1 MTLSEQL
8 VFCKKCHNRRFDA
21 DQGLVCSLTSAK
33 PNFQTTCETFHLDE
47 RMQAELLENSDETTA
62 EIPPHISQQ
71 KYQALLQEQNL
82 SLAITGGILVGLL
95 GAVLWAAI
103 TVATGWQIGYMAL
116 AIGAGVGFSMR
127 YLGKGIKQVFG
138 ITGAAI
144 AVFSCV
150 IGNFLSVLAF
160 IADAEGLTYLD
171 TLLYFDYS
179 YTLELLAETAQFMD
193 LVFYAIAGYEGYKFA
208 FRQFTGSE
216 LASLTK

>member
-1 MTLSEQL
+1 M
-8 VFCKKCHNRRFDA
+8 DA
-21 DQGLVCSLTSAK
+21 NQGLICSLTSAK
-33 PNFQTTCETFHLDE
+33 PNFQTTCETFNLDE
-47 RMQAELLENSDETTA
+47 RMQAELIEDSEDTTV
-62 EIPPHISQQ
+62 EIPATISPQ

-82 SLAITGGILVGLL
+82 SLAITGGILVGLV

-127 YLGKGIKQVFG
+127 YLGKGIEQVFG
-138 ITGAAI
+138 ISGAAI

-160 IADAEGLTYLD
+160 IANAEGLTYMD

-179 YTLELLAETAQFMD
+179 YTLDLLAETAQFMD

-208 FRQFTGSE
+208 FRQFSARE
-216 LASLTK
+216 MASLK

>member
-1 MTLSEQL
+1 
-8 VFCKKCHNRRFDA
+8 
-21 DQGLVCSLTSAK
+21 
-33 PNFQTTCETFHLDE
+33 
-47 RMQAELLENSDETTA
+47 MQAELLESSEEITT
-62 EIPPHISQQ
+62 EIPANIPQQ

-127 YLGKGIKQVFG
+127 YLGKGIEQVFG
-138 ITGAAI
+138 ISGAAI

-150 IGNFLSVLAF
+150 IGNFWSVLAF

-216 LASLTK
+216 LASLAK